1 MSTPYWDEDVTDDR
15 EPDPEQDRRDMIV
28 QTLSEYRLNV
38 MAVSEMLAMCSAYLH
53 DDLEKRSTD
62 DLEALYAQ
70 LVGNESQEVH

>member
-1 MSTPYWDEDVTDDR
+1 MSTTYWDEDVTDDR

-53 DDLEKRSTD
+53 DDLERRSTD